1 MHPNILCFILS
12 GVGLSNLMLSKEWV
26 SQIGTVLLVVLT
38 WNAARNGMKV
48 NDQSDNVYFRNYA
61 MSILRT
67 LPKDS
72 ILFTNYDQQW
82 TSIRYLQECEAVRK
96 DITTINLSMMS
107 YDWW

>member
-1 MHPNILCFILS
+1 MHPNLLCFILS
-12 GVGLSNLMLSKEWV
+12 GVGLGDLVLSKEWV
-26 SQIGTVLLVVLT
+26 SRVVTVTCVVIT

-82 TSIRYLQECEAVRK
+82 TSVRYLQECEAVRK
-96 DITTINLSMMS
+96 DITTINVSMMS